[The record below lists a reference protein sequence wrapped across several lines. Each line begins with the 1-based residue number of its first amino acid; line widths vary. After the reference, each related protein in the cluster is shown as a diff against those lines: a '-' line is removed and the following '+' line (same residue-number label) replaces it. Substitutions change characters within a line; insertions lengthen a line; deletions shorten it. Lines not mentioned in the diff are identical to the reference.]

1 MSEPV
6 IKKQKSADI
15 IKCILC
21 HINPMVPMDTGTI
34 RDLCCNMCKLFCEP
48 IPTLNYTK

>member
-6 IKKQKSADI
+6 IKKQKETFVI
-15 IKCILC
+15 LCILC
-21 HINPMVPMDTGTI
+21 HTYPQVNNNTGTM

-48 IPTLNYTK
+48 IPTLKYT